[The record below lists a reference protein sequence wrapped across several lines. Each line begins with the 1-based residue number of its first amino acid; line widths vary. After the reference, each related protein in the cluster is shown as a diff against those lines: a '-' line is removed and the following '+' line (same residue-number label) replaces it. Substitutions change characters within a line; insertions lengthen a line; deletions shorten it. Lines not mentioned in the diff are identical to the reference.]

1 MIDKSQILE
10 DLLEAMIAENEVI
23 TVRAVCRR
31 SNRVFKHATDI
42 TRNGTRRG
50 MVENAARRQETLQA
64 AINRSSKKSRMEL
77 EKLVATKNTEIEQL
91 RADKEL
97 LIASHRAMILSV
109 AEMGG
114 FPTWKRF
121 FEPYQA
127 AIDRLE
133 KMGSLGDSL
142 AAINATTRHRPLR

>member
-10 DLLEAMIAENEVI
+10 ELLEAMIAENETI

-31 SNRVFKHATDI
+31 SGDVFKHATDI
-42 TRNGTRRG
+42 TRNETRRT
-50 MVENAARRQETLQA
+50 MVHTGVKKQETIRA
-64 AINRSSKKSRMEL
+64 AVDRSSKKSRTEL
-77 EKLVATKNTEIEQL
+77 ERLVAVKNAEIEQL

-121 FEPYQA
+121 FERYQA
-127 AIDRLE
+127 TIDRLE
-133 KMGSLGDSL
+133 KMGSLPDVNVISL
-142 AAINATTRHRPLR
+142 SSRRDT

>member
-1 MIDKSQILE
+1 MINKHKILE
-10 DLLEAMIAENEVI
+10 DLLEAMIAENEII

-31 SNRVFKHATDI
+31 SNGVFKHATDI
-42 TRNGTRRG
+42 TRNETRRG
-50 MVENAARRQETLQA
+50 MVENAVRRQETIQA
-64 AINRSSKKSRMEL
+64 AINRSSKRSRIEL
-77 EKLVATKNTEIEQL
+77 ETLVATKNSELEQL

-109 AEMGG
+109 VEMGG

-121 FEPYQA
+121 FERYQA
-127 AIDRLE
+127 TLDRLE

-142 AAINATTRHRPLR
+142 TAIDATTRHGPLR